1 MLLIATMCIV
11 CDQNVDFGDQ
21 KQKWTCP
28 GVNDNNPMSASIYSA
43 DNLCKRFGQN
53 KLQQN
58 ISLICP
64 YLNSNQLLAHLS
76 RRLRGEL

>member
-1 MLLIATMCIV
+1 MCIV

-21 KQKWTCP
+21 KRKWTDP
-28 GVNDNNPMSASIYSA
+28 GVNINNTMSVSVYSV
-43 DNLCKRFGQN
+43 DNLCKRFEQN

-64 YLNSNQLLAHLS
+64 YLNSN
-76 RRLRGEL
+76 RLFFDAFLEFLKKGIIRK